1 MVYNSINSARQEANI
16 MRILAISGSPRGKQ
30 SSTRRLAELVLE
42 GARSAGAET
51 ELADLSELHIC
62 YCTACGACHVTGNCV
77 IDDEMGPLREKML
90 AADGL
95 VLGSPLYF
103 EGVTAQL
110 KTVIDRLSGVVHCQE
125 FLGKYAC
132 SVATAGGPEQD
143 TAINYMNDILV
154 RLGCAVV
161 GGVGASMSI
170 SGSFDAAQK
179 SAVELGRDLV
189 RAFEEKRTYPDQDKV
204 HAAMHERFKHL
215 ITANK
220 DNWPHEYDYWQSR
233 GLL

>member
-1 MVYNSINSARQEANI
+1 MVYNSVNSARQEAFI
-16 MRILAISGSPRGKQ
+16 MRILAISGSPRGEQ

-42 GARSAGAET
+42 GARSVGAQT
-51 ELADLSELHIC
+51 ELADLGELHIC
-62 YCTACGACHVTGNCV
+62 YCTACNACHVTGNCV
-77 IDDEMGPLREKML
+77 IHDDIEPLREKML

-110 KTVIDRLSGVVHCQE
+110 KTVIDRLGEVVHCQM

-132 SVATAGGPEQD
+132 SVATSGGPEKD
-143 TAINYMNDILV
+143 KAVDFMNDILV

-189 RAFEEKRTYPDQDKV
+189 RAFEEKRTYHEQDKV
-204 HAAMHERFKHL
+204 HTAMHERFKYI

-220 DNWPHEYDYWQSR
+220 DNWPHEYAYWQSR
-233 GLL
+233 GWL